1 MNKIETMKRKEIL
14 QNLKFVEEIVI
25 RTSAIAEYE
34 VTHPEDYAN
43 SIDEMKGFLEG
54 NVLKYVS
61 RAGKKPGAPA
71 HVDYEKALTYLK
83 WLIQLELFG
92 TIDTE
97 RTPKK
102 QEIKPGIDL

>member
-1 MNKIETMKRKEIL
+1 MKTAFK
-14 QNLKFVEEIVI
+14 
-25 RTSAIAEYE
+25 AIFE
-34 VTHPEDYAN
+34 
-43 SIDEMKGFLEG
+43 GLE
-54 NVLKYVS
+54 NEH
-61 RAGKKPGAPA
+61 AGKKPGAQA

>member
-1 MNKIETMKRKEIL
+1 MNDSGLRPEYYAGKGKEPI
-14 QNLKFVEEIVI
+14 QIMMEIMS
-25 RTSAIAEYE
+25 T
-34 VTHPEDYAN
+34 
-43 SIDEMKGFLEG
+43 DEMKGFLEG
-54 NVLKYVS
+54 NVLKYVA
-61 RAGKKPGAPA
+61 RAGKKPGAPS

>member
-1 MNKIETMKRKEIL
+1 MNDSGLRPEYYAGKGKEPI
-14 QNLKFVEEIVI
+14 
-25 RTSAIAEYE
+25 
-34 VTHPEDYAN
+34 
-43 SIDEMKGFLEG
+43 
-54 NVLKYVS
+54 
-61 RAGKKPGAPA
+61 AGKKPGAPA

>member
-1 MNKIETMKRKEIL
+1 MNDSRLRPEYYAGKGKEPI
-14 QNLKFVEEIVI
+14 QIMMEIMS
-25 RTSAIAEYE
+25 T
-34 VTHPEDYAN
+34 
-43 SIDEMKGFLEG
+43 DEMKGFLEG

-102 QEIKPGIDL
+102 QEIEPGIDL

>member
-1 MNKIETMKRKEIL
+1 MKTAFK
-14 QNLKFVEEIVI
+14 
-25 RTSAIAEYE
+25 AIFE
-34 VTHPEDYAN
+34 
-43 SIDEMKGFLEG
+43 GLE
-54 NVLKYVS
+54 NEH
-61 RAGKKPGAPA
+61 AGKKPGALA

>member
-1 MNKIETMKRKEIL
+1 MKTEFK
-14 QNLKFVEEIVI
+14 
-25 RTSAIAEYE
+25 AIFE
-34 VTHPEDYAN
+34 
-43 SIDEMKGFLEG
+43 GLE
-54 NVLKYVS
+54 NEH
-61 RAGKKPGAPA
+61 AGKKPGAPA

>member
-1 MNKIETMKRKEIL
+1 MNDSRLRPEYYAGKGKEPI
-14 QNLKFVEEIVI
+14 QIMMEIMS
-25 RTSAIAEYE
+25 T
-34 VTHPEDYAN
+34 
-43 SIDEMKGFLEG
+43 DEMKGFLEG

-71 HVDYEKALTYLK
+71 HVDYEKSADVFEMVNTART
-83 WLIQLELFG
+83 FG

>member
-1 MNKIETMKRKEIL
+1 MKTAFK
-14 QNLKFVEEIVI
+14 
-25 RTSAIAEYE
+25 AIFE
-34 VTHPEDYAN
+34 
-43 SIDEMKGFLEG
+43 GLE
-54 NVLKYVS
+54 NEH
-61 RAGKKPGAPA
+61 AGKKPGAPA

-83 WLIQLELFG
+83 WLIQLEFFG

>member
-1 MNKIETMKRKEIL
+1 MKTAFK
-14 QNLKFVEEIVI
+14 
-25 RTSAIAEYE
+25 AIFE
-34 VTHPEDYAN
+34 
-43 SIDEMKGFLEG
+43 GLE
-54 NVLKYVS
+54 NEH
-61 RAGKKPGAPA
+61 AGKKPGAPA
-71 HVDYEKALTYLK
+71 HGDYGKALTYLK

>member
-1 MNKIETMKRKEIL
+1 MKTAFK
-14 QNLKFVEEIVI
+14 
-25 RTSAIAEYE
+25 AIFE
-34 VTHPEDYAN
+34 
-43 SIDEMKGFLEG
+43 GLE
-54 NVLKYVS
+54 NEH
-61 RAGKKPGAPA
+61 AGKKPGAPA
-71 HVDYEKALTYLK
+71 QVDYEKALTYLK

>member
-1 MNKIETMKRKEIL
+1 MNDSGLRPEYYAGKGKEPI
-14 QNLKFVEEIVI
+14 QIMMEIMS
-25 RTSAIAEYE
+25 T
-34 VTHPEDYAN
+34 
-43 SIDEMKGFLEG
+43 DEMKGFLEG

-61 RAGKKPGAPA
+61 RAGKKSGAPA
-71 HVDYEKALTYLK
+71 YVDYEKALTYLK

-92 TIDTE
+92 TIDME

>member
-1 MNKIETMKRKEIL
+1 MKTAFK
-14 QNLKFVEEIVI
+14 
-25 RTSAIAEYE
+25 AIFE
-34 VTHPEDYAN
+34 
-43 SIDEMKGFLEG
+43 GLE
-54 NVLKYVS
+54 NE

-92 TIDTE
+92 TIDKE

>member
-25 RTSAIAEYE
+25 GTSAIAEYG
-34 VTHPEDYAN
+34 VTP
-43 SIDEMKGFLEG
+43 DEMKGFLEG

-71 HVDYEKALTYLK
+71 HVDYEKALTHLK

>member
-1 MNKIETMKRKEIL
+1 MNKIETMKRKKIL
-14 QNLKFVEEIVI
+14 QNLK
-25 RTSAIAEYE
+25 
-34 VTHPEDYAN
+34 
-43 SIDEMKGFLEG
+43 
-54 NVLKYVS
+54 
-61 RAGKKPGAPA
+61 
-71 HVDYEKALTYLK
+71 VDYEKALTYLK

>member
-1 MNKIETMKRKEIL
+1 MNDSGLRPEYYAGKGKEPI
-14 QNLKFVEEIVI
+14 QGMMEIMS
-25 RTSAIAEYE
+25 T
-34 VTHPEDYAN
+34 
-43 SIDEMKGFLEG
+43 DEMKGFLEG

-61 RAGKKPGAPA
+61 RAGKKPGTPA

>member
-1 MNKIETMKRKEIL
+1 MKRH
-14 QNLKFVEEIVI
+14 LK
-25 RTSAIAEYE
+25 AIFE
-34 VTHPEDYAN
+34 
-43 SIDEMKGFLEG
+43 GLE
-54 NVLKYVS
+54 NEH
-61 RAGKKPGAPA
+61 AGKKPGAPA